1 MYEEWNESEWEGVRK
16 EENKVVSS
24 QNCFGYILSGM
35 ALEPMPIQIGKCQKY
50 IYIYKL
56 VWMLNKSRIGDGKE
70 VDNEKRETIPMD

>member
-1 MYEEWNESEWEGVRK
+1 MGGSKKRGEQSCQQPELLWLYFKWDGFGTNADSNRE
-16 EENKVVSS
+16 VS
-24 QNCFGYILSGM
+24 
-35 ALEPMPIQIGKCQKY
+35 KY